1 MSLSIQG
8 NSSFLFN
15 RTLSHEDVQRAI
27 NSSSKEEAAHVGI
40 WEKIKDWFC
49 GTNTSEALEKI
60 YELTHNND
68 ELDTESILKKVTAFY
83 QLKEMAHPVYQDR
96 FQASITPN
104 EYGAY
109 TFSFSIKDV
118 MGERALVY
126 GNTEKDIYSLK
137 ERELTNNS
145 ELLDYNTVIREGL
158 DVALN
163 QVKYD
168 DGKNK
173 LEGVCLANQG
183 RVDLHLLHEETK
195 QEMGI
200 NQHLAQK
207 WVSLQMKCFDYY
219 STQRS
224 SLESIDGLDIT
235 NVIGTEN
242 EWIYHFAQSINEIKR
257 NTQGNLAKEFNNEIK
272 EFNDLNIYANPYEL
286 NNKLIY
292 SKPYDQN
299 DEQIYS
305 GPYNQINQPIYE
317 DIQFY
322 SSETP
327 SNKYHKGPI
336 NGDIYAKVDK
346 TNIDKSELLK
356 EIDDFILENSKNYPL
371 AYQHVKKVRL
381 NLK

>member
-8 NSSFLFN
+8 NSSFLLN

-27 NSSSKEEAAHVGI
+27 NSSSKEEAAHVDI
-40 WEKIKDWFC
+40 WEKVKDWFC

-60 YELTHNND
+60 YELKHNND
-68 ELDTESILKKVTAFY
+68 EPDTESILKKVAAFY
-83 QLKEMAHPVYQDR
+83 QLKEMAYPVYQDR
-96 FQASITPN
+96 FQTSITPN
-104 EYGAY
+104 EDGAY

-118 MGERALVY
+118 MDERALVY

-168 DGKNK
+168 DEKNK

-183 RVDLHLLHEETK
+183 RVNLHLLHEETK

-219 STQRS
+219 AAQRS
-224 SLESIDGLDIT
+224 SLDSIDGLDIT
-235 NVIGTEN
+235 SVIGTEN
-242 EWIYHFAQSINEIKR
+242 EWIHHFAQSINEIKR
-257 NTQGNLAKEFNNEIK
+257 NTRGNLAKEFNNEIK
-272 EFNDLNIYANPYEL
+272 
-286 NNKLIY
+286 
-292 SKPYDQN
+292 
-299 DEQIYS
+299 
-305 GPYNQINQPIYE
+305 
-317 DIQFY
+317 
-322 SSETP
+322 
-327 SNKYHKGPI
+327 
-336 NGDIYAKVDK
+336 
-346 TNIDKSELLK
+346 
-356 EIDDFILENSKNYPL
+356 
-371 AYQHVKKVRL
+371 
-381 NLK
+381 